1 MSVILFFMST
11 IANRHLKP
19 KKLYC
24 YIDETGQDTG
34 GKLFIVAVVI
44 TETNRDQIVK
54 QLEEIEKSSAKG
66 KVKWIKAKPEANRL
80 YIKFVLETDIFRG
93 KLFYSK
99 YRQTVDYV
107 PLTILS
113 AAKAILA
120 FADNKY
126 KAVVLIDGLPK
137 TRQRWFGSQ
146 LRRLHVSTEKV
157 RGIRKEENDSLMRLA
172 DAVAGF
178 VRAAAENPKF
188 HRLLASAVT
197 AKIIKEV

>member
-1 MSVILFFMST
+1 MST
-11 IANRHLKP
+11 VANHYLKP

-34 GKLFIVAVVI
+34 VELFIVAVVI
-44 TETNRDQIVK
+44 TETNRDQIIK

-99 YRQTVDYV
+99 YRQTVDYI

-113 AAKAILA
+113 AAKAILSYSA
-120 FADNKY
+120 GKY
-126 KAVVLIDGLPK
+126 KAVILVDGLPK

-157 RGIRKEENDSLMRLA
+157 RGIRKEENDCLMRLA

-178 VRAAAENPKF
+178 VRAAAENSKF
-188 HRLLASAVT
+188 GRLLASAVT